1 MKMKNS
7 PKRKTKIIKKI
18 FIGIIRYSIK
28 KEKVYFSKSV
38 YEDLKSL
45 FKQDKEIIQN
55 KSIKK
60 QKLN

>member
-1 MKMKNS
+1 MKNS